1 MYFYFYSST
10 FFEKILLLYLSTF
23 FRDTFKNTR
32 VFSKVFF
39 LPCFEGSK
47 GSKPRFP
54 RSQRFKDSKGTKGFQ
69 GSQDLL
75 KKYSGVPNN
84 SAGTIINFGNFFLP
98 ARLIWHLHDYWI
110 FRFGETRFSKWQK
123 LSKYFEIF
131 RYLFKICN
139 FDDIKSQCY
148 SRRYK

>member
-75 KKYSGVPNN
+75 KKYSRNTQKVPKKYLKKY
-84 SAGTIINFGNFFLP
+84 SKSTRVFLKILLLLP
-98 ARLIWHLHDYWI
+98 EYI
-110 FRFGETRFSKWQK
+110 
-123 LSKYFEIF
+123 LSKSTFTCTRVLFFGKYFYFTRVLFLEI
-131 RYLFKICN
+131 L
-139 FDDIKSQCY
+139 
-148 SRRYK
+148 